1 MPDGTKKHDEFLGE
15 VEVYHKTLDATL
27 PYTLA
32 DARAKT
38 VAVTITVQGCH
49 EVDPKICYPPNPTQL
64 TLDVPA
70 SAAKPASA
78 ASAQSGSAAL
88 SLGSK
93 LGTVGAT
100 DAEPLPPE
108 QAFVFE
114 AIAASP
120 TSILARWTMPK
131 NYYPLPRQEQGH
143 ARERRRRRAR
153 QARLA
158 EGRRSHGRAFRF
170 GRRLFRSGRIAD
182 SADARK
188 RGARRSRSTP
198 NTRDARRTASAIR

>member
-1 MPDGTKKHDEFLGE
+1 MSRPFRLLVALAALVGFASIAHAQSEDDLLPVEQAFRLTAKIAEPGTIALHWDIAPDYYLYRARIKAKTSQDGTTLGELALPDGTKKHDEFLGD
-15 VEVYHKTLDATL
+15 VEVYHGTLDAKL

-32 DARAKT
+32 DASAKT

-49 EVDPKICYPPNPTQL
+49 EVDPKICYPPHPTPL

-70 SAAKPASA
+70 NSTSAASA
-78 ASAQSGSAAL
+78 ASNGAQL

-108 QAFVFE
+108 EAFVFE
-114 AIAASP
+114 AITASP

-131 NYYPLPRQEQGH
+131 N
-143 ARERRRRRAR
+143 
-153 QARLA
+153 
-158 EGRRSHGRAFRF
+158 
-170 GRRLFRSGRIAD
+170 
-182 SADARK
+182 
-188 RGARRSRSTP
+188 
-198 NTRDARRTASAIR
+198 